1 MSSTPRGTSTLLA
14 EATRVRLLD
23 EMLGSVRDQA
33 GGAWCVLVM
42 DSVTTKVLS
51 NVAGVSDVMD
61 FGVSLVEDITKR
73 REPLPQLV
81 GIYFISPTDS
91 TVRQLVRDF
100 SMVSMPQY
108 KAAHVFFSS
117 RPSPQQLAAIR
128 ECAPLVSRL
137 RTLKEVNLEYLLV
150 DSRTFITAEDN
161 ALRTFF
167 GASVDSS
174 GSYRMEIEVMTARL
188 ATVFATLREMP
199 AIRFRAAA
207 PPGEEFPPGLESRLL
222 VSQRIAVELHERLA
236 ALQRSGLLPER
247 ETCELILTDR
257 GFDPVAP
264 VIHEWT
270 YEAMAHDLLDTGTN
284 GQSGGGGGGQHN
296 GLQGGVFTYEV
307 ETQGGKVER
316 KEHILDERDAL
327 FSDLRHKHFAA
338 ASLAIS
344 RLMDEF
350 KAKNSRG
357 IKGSSGEL
365 DLRNMSKLLQSL
377 PQYRD
382 QLSKLAAHVEIASR
396 LNSAIDAHALTDVG
410 KLEQDL
416 VYGDCTSKEVIA
428 LLTANPHI
436 PAVDK
441 VRLLMCYSATH
452 LEKLDGTREAQWQK
466 VARLTPDDMSMVT
479 NLEYLG
485 VPVRKRNKGGGITFG
500 RKRRRAVRKDREPDE
515 DDSAFALTRFVP
527 MLQEVLEDAA
537 AGKLSTDE
545 YPYVSTP
552 ASPSGSRP
560 GSMPSSADTTPKAG
574 LSVRSVRTTGGWA
587 RKGAGGTPDK
597 AEKDKGRRLFVFI
610 VGGVSYSEMRSVHR
624 LSARLGRDVFLG
636 GTSVETPA
644 RFLRH
649 VGELSAPAEHMALEV
664 EGGGGGG
671 GGGGGF
677 FRFS

>member
-1 MSSTPRGTSTLLA
+1 MAGSGGGTLLSM
-14 EATRVRLLD
+14 ATRQRLLD
-23 EMLGSVRDQA
+23 EMLGSVRDAA
-33 GGAWCVLVM
+33 GGAWSVLVL
-42 DSVTTKVLS
+42 DPTTTKVLS
-51 NVAGVSDVMD
+51 NVAGVADIMD
-61 FGVSLVEDITKR
+61 YGVSLVEDIGKR

-81 GIYFISPTDS
+81 GVYFMAPTDNN
-91 TVRQLVRDF
+91 VRQLVRDF
-100 SMVSMPQY
+100 SLAAMPQY

-117 RPSPQQLAAIR
+117 KPSVQHLAAIR
-128 ECAPLVSRL
+128 ECPHLVSRL

-150 DSRTFITAEDN
+150 DSRTFCTNEEG
-161 ALRTFF
+161 ALKTFF

-174 GSYRMEIEVMTARL
+174 TSYRVEIEVMTARL

-222 VSQRIAVELHERLA
+222 VAQRIAVELHEQLS
-236 ALQRSGLLPER
+236 ALQRAGMLPER

-270 YEAMAHDLLDTGTN
+270 YEAMAFDLLSDTPALHDN
-284 GQSGGGGGGQHN
+284 
-296 GLQGGVFTYEV
+296 VFVYDA
-307 ETQGGKVER
+307 ETQGGKLEK
-316 KEHILDERDAL
+316 KEHILNERDAL
-327 FSDLRHKHFAA
+327 FVDLRHKHFAA
-338 ASLAIS
+338 ASQAIAN
-344 RLMDEF
+344 LMDEF
-350 KAKNSRG
+350 KAKNRVGKGGRG
-357 IKGSSGEL
+357 VSEL
-365 DLRNMSKLLQSL
+365 ELRNMSKLIQSL

-396 LNSAIDAHALTDVG
+396 LNNQINENQLAELG

-416 VYGDCTSKEVIA
+416 VYGDATSKEVIA
-428 LLTANPHI
+428 FLTANQAI
-436 PAVDK
+436 PAADK

-466 VARLTPDDMSMVT
+466 VARLTPGDMACVT

-485 VPVRKRNKGGGITFG
+485 VPVRKRAKGGGITFG

-527 MLQEVLEDAA
+527 MLQEVVEDAA

-545 YPYVSTP
+545 YPFVATP
-552 ASPSGSRP
+552 ASPSSARSG
-560 GSMPSSADTTPKAG
+560 GPSSADTTPKAG
-574 LSVRSVRTTGGWA
+574 FGASVRSVRTTGAWA
-587 RKGAGGTPDK
+587 KKSGAAASPDK
-597 AEKDKGRRLFVFI
+597 GEVAKGRRLFVFI
-610 VGGVSYSEMRSVHR
+610 VGGVTLSEMRCAHR
-624 LSARLGRDVFLG
+624 LSAKLGRDVFLG

-644 RFLRH
+644 RFMRH
-649 VGELSAPAEHMALEV
+649 VADLTSSDHLALEV
-664 EGGGGGG
+664 DGGG

-677 FRFS
+677 FRFGS

>member
-1 MSSTPRGTSTLLA
+1 MASQTLLSDL
-14 EATRVRLLD
+14 TRVRLLD

-42 DSVTTKVLS
+42 DAVTTKVLS

-61 FGVSLVEDITKR
+61 YGVSLVEDINKR

-81 GIYFISPTDS
+81 GVYFISPSDAA
-91 TVRQLVRDF
+91 VRQLVRDF
-100 SMVSMPQY
+100 SLASMPQY
-108 KAAHVFFSS
+108 KAVHVFFSS
-117 RPSPQQLAAIR
+117 RPSSQQLAAIR
-128 ECAPLVSRL
+128 ECPHLVSRL

-150 DSRTFITAEDN
+150 DSRTFVTAEEG

-167 GASVDSS
+167 GAAVDSS
-174 GSYRMEIEVMTARL
+174 TSYRAEIEVMTARL
-188 ATVFATLREMP
+188 ASVFATLREMP
-199 AIRFRAAA
+199 AIRFRAAT

-222 VSQRIAVELHERLA
+222 VAQRIAVELNERLA
-236 ALQRSGLLPER
+236 GLQRQGLLPER
-247 ETCELILTDR
+247 ETCELVLTDR

-270 YEAMAHDLLDTGTN
+270 YEAMALDLLAGTPCM
-284 GQSGGGGGGQHN
+284 
-296 GLQGGVFTYEV
+296 QGDNVFVYEA
-307 ETQGGKVER
+307 ETQGGKQER

-327 FSDLRHKHFAA
+327 FCELRHKHFAA
-338 ASLAIS
+338 ASLRIS
-344 RLMDEF
+344 GLMDEF
-350 KAKNSRG
+350 RAKNKVAKGGRG
-357 IKGSSGEL
+357 VGEME
-365 DLRNMSKLLQSL
+365 LRGMAKLLQSL

-382 QLSKLAAHVEIASR
+382 QLSKLAAHVEIASK
-396 LNSAIDAHALTDVG
+396 LNGRIDSDALAELG

-416 VYGDCTSKEVIA
+416 VYGDATSKEVIA
-428 LLTANPHI
+428 FLTANQAI
-436 PAVDK
+436 PAADK

-452 LEKLDGTREAQWQK
+452 LEKLDVTREQQWQK
-466 VARLTPDDMSMVT
+466 VARLTPEDMACVT

-515 DDSAFALTRFVP
+515 DDAAFALTRFVP

-545 YPYVSTP
+545 YPYVATP
-552 ASPSGSRP
+552 ASPSGSR
-560 GSMPSSADTTPKAG
+560 SSLPSSADTTPKAG
-574 LSVRSVRTTGGWA
+574 VGVSVRSVRTTGAWA
-587 RKGAGGTPDK
+587 KKGGAGGTPDK
-597 AEKDKGRRLFVFI
+597 ADAGRSRRLFVFI
-610 VGGVSYSEMRSVHR
+610 VGGVTYSEMRTAHR

-636 GTSVETPA
+636 GTSVVTPA

-649 VGELSAPAEHMALEV
+649 VTELSAAPEHAALEID
-664 EGGGGGG
+664 GGGGGG